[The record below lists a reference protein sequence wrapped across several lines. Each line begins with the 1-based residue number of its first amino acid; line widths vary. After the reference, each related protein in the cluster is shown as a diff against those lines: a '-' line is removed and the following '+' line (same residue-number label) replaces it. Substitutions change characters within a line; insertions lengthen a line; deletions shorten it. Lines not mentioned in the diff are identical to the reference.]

1 MEEVV
6 DSIKQKFGNLQKFAK
21 SCGETKRVV
30 YMLCDTKEK
39 KVDERKYSHKLA
51 SGDREEIVHTNSKV
65 CKFRIFKETLKT

>member
-1 MEEVV
+1 
-6 DSIKQKFGNLQKFAK
+6 
-21 SCGETKRVV
+21 
-30 YMLCDTKEK
+30 MLCDTKEK